1 MATLIKSNGTE
12 IEVHPT
18 GKCFSLEELQSFVGG
33 YIEFVAIDKEFYMIV
48 NEEGKLMCL
57 PKNEKA
63 TRLYHRV
70 RYTEDVIVGDV
81 LVCNNTEVE

>member
-12 IEVHPT
+12 VEVHPK
-18 GKCFSLEELQSFVGG
+18 GDFFNLEELQKYVGG
-33 YIEFVAIDKEFYMIV
+33 YIELVTIDKEFLMIV

-57 PKNEKA
+57 PQNEKA
-63 TRLYHRV
+63 TRLYHKV

-81 LVCNNTEVE
+81 LVCNNTEIE